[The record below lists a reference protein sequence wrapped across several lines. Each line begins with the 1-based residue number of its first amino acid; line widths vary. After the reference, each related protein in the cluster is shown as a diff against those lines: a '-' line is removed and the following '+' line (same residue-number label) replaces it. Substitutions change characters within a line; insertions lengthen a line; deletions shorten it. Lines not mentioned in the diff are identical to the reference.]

1 MDALCGLIKKTKYK
15 KYMNYQTPHGAIV
28 ARLDER
34 VKTSGVADVE
44 RMRKRR
50 IWQRRNFTGFP
61 SPETVGETNALYVSY
76 PLTTL
81 ETKREIEALLVG
93 LAEIIRPIAGYEGC
107 FIQFDLEEKRIAAI
121 LPDHAAFKNEL
132 PRTAPMRWE
141 LKLWDLYCVATV
153 RLESCEPERKTRA
166 GATVLFGWGELGL
179 EGAFQEMKEQLDR
192 RMREKAEVF
201 GEGAAYEGCREGEE
215 GGLDFMFIQGA
226 SFHIFHVDVNN

>member
-1 MDALCGLIKKTKYK
+1 
-15 KYMNYQTPHGAIV
+15 MNYQTPHGAIV

-34 VKTSGVADVE
+34 VKTSGVADVG

-81 ETKREIEALLVG
+81 ETKREIEALLIG

-107 FIQFDLEEKRIAAI
+107 FIQFDLEEKRIVAI

-166 GATVLFGWGELGL
+166 GATVLFGWEELVL
-179 EGAFQEMKEQLDR
+179 EGSFQEMKEQIDR